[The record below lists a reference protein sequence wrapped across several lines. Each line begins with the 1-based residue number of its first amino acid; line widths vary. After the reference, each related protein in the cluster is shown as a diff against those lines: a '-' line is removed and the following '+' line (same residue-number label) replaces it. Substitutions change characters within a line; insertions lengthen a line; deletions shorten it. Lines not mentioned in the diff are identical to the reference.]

1 MHMQGESGA
10 LYPVEV
16 NVVEVVS
23 EDEPKKAPVEVKVV
37 EVAKAQA
44 GR

>member
-1 MHMQGESGA
+1 MLLQGESGA

-16 NVVEVVS
+16 KVVEVVS

-37 EVAKAQA
+37 EVAKA